1 MDVLS
6 TELKDLKAQRRD
18 YETLKLQ
25 VAQQDAEYQRLADE
39 RNALEQQPD
48 GAKVETRKDIWL
60 DATLDTQAQI
70 KIVVFCDKLICKSIY
85 CKWDHQ
91 KRPSPLLK
99 VGWVN
104 KVINRNKVLLDTAHR
119 YKAC

>member
-48 GAKVETRKDIWL
+48 GAKVETRKDI
-60 DATLDTQAQI
+60 
-70 KIVVFCDKLICKSIY
+70 
-85 CKWDHQ
+85 
-91 KRPSPLLK
+91 
-99 VGWVN
+99 
-104 KVINRNKVLLDTAHR
+104 
-119 YKAC
+119 

>member
-6 TELKDLKAQRRD
+6 TELKDLKQQQRD

-39 RNALEQQPD
+39 RNALEQH

-60 DATLDTQAQI
+60 DTLA
-70 KIVVFCDKLICKSIY
+70 KSGF
-85 CKWDHQ
+85 K
-91 KRPSPLLK
+91 
-99 VGWVN
+99 
-104 KVINRNKVLLDTAHR
+104 
-119 YKAC
+119 